1 LNLGWWLILK
11 KIIIIKDILLA
22 FFSSTF
28 IKDIAYS
35 FSFYLLN
42 RVHGLRKVNKGKAVK
57 IRPGTLIRDPE
68 RVIIGN
74 YTSIGTNNIIWA
86 GKKDGKIVFGKNVMT
101 GPHCSFFGFNHGFEI
116 GNIPFIDQDC
126 NDGDI
131 IIGDNVWI
139 GANVTV
145 LANVRI
151 GANSV
156 IAAGSVVT
164 KDVEPNTIVGG
175 NVSKIIK
182 RLE

>member
-1 LNLGWWLILK
+1 MK
-11 KIIIIKDILLA
+11 KITVVKDMVLA
-22 FFSSTF
+22 FFSLTF
-28 IKDIAYS
+28 IKDIIYS
-35 FSFYLLN
+35 FSFYLFN
-42 RVHGLRKVNKGKAVK
+42 RVYGLRKVNKGKSVK

-74 YTSIGTNNIIWA
+74 HTTIGTNNIIWA
-86 GKKDGKIVFGKNVMT
+86 GKKEGKIIFGNNVMT
-101 GPHCSFFGFNHGFEI
+101 GPYCSFFGFNHGFEI
-116 GNIPFIDQDC
+116 GDIPFIEQEC
-126 NDGDI
+126 IDGDI
-131 IIGDNVWI
+131 IIEDNVWF

-164 KDVEPNTIVGG
+164 KAVEPNTIVGG
-175 NVSKIIK
+175 NVAKIIK